1 MQVKRTLS
9 VALFLTVLLL
19 GQAMTGHLNQI
30 PGTEQDSTLESTS
43 VVMASNSTNDTDGDG
58 IDDAYD
64 SCPNGTSNWTSTNV
78 TDYDADGCRDWSE
91 DTDDDNDGVIDAY
104 DSCPKGD
111 LGWTSSSVTDY
122 DSDGCKDSMEDMD
135 DDNDGVNDVDD
146 SCRKVN

>member
-30 PGTEQDSTLESTS
+30 PGIEQDSTLESTS

-64 SCPNGTSNWTSTNV
+64 SCPNGNTNWTSMAT
-78 TDYDADGCRDWSE
+78 TDWDADGCQDSME
-91 DTDDDNDGVIDAY
+91 DTDDDNDGV
-104 DSCPKGD
+104 
-111 LGWTSSSVTDY
+111 LGLIMILARNGTP
-122 DSDGCKDSMEDMD
+122 
-135 DDNDGVNDVDD
+135 
-146 SCRKVN
+146 